1 MQTQYIGPR
10 ESIPV
15 TTRMPGYRPGGF
27 PLRWQDDVS
36 GVLPAAVQAFWS
48 HRLGE
53 RAAPTEDQIR
63 LLCDYLR
70 HVICAPIWNAG
81 VQLDQSEEALEV
93 AAKLVQLRQ
102 DIVHLQLNTTDAI
115 AEWMHRCMD
124 IGIDP
129 L

>member
-1 MQTQYIGPR
+1 MQYIGPR
-10 ESIPV
+10 EAIPI
-15 TTRMPGYRPGGF
+15 TTRMPGYRRGGF
-27 PLRWQDDVS
+27 PLRWQDDQT
-36 GVLPAAVQAFWS
+36 GELPAAVQAYLS

-53 RAAPTEDQIR
+53 KAAPTQDQIR

-81 VQLDQSEEALEV
+81 IELDDSPERIEV
-93 AAKLVQLRQ
+93 ARQLVQLRQ
-102 DIVHLQLNTTDAI
+102 DIVHLQLTTTDAI
-115 AEWMHRCMD
+115 SEWMHRCMD